1 MKSDFIK
8 KFILPPGPILGLIL
22 AGMLLLSAVLYYRA
36 VRIQRFLEPA
46 LAISQPRNE
55 FARSINSLLIKEFG
69 TEEVRGIRFKTGSIF
84 VEGSLLFDNG
94 NSMKGSADI
103 ILKKLGHV
111 FMSALN
117 DSNTRAH
124 IDLILVSANFQ
135 VNPDTKRNS
144 KMRIDMQH
152 KAELIL
158 YSMYNSEPEL
168 EKNYGTYLAAT
179 AMPVSASAE
188 EASWV
193 EFRIIPTELVHIE
206 MLLKLGK
213 YTQRN

>member
-8 KFILPPGPILGLIL
+8 KFILPPGPILGLML

-69 TEEVRGIRFKTGSIF
+69 TEEVRGIRFKTGSVF

-94 NSMKGSADI
+94 NSMKGSAYT

-117 DSNTRAH
+117 NSNTRAH
-124 IDLILVSANFQ
+124 IDLILVTARFP
-135 VNPDTKRNS
+135 VNPDTKLNN
-144 KMRIDMQH
+144 KMRIDMRRN
-152 KAELIL
+152 AELIL
-158 YSMYNSEPEL
+158 YSMYKSEPEL

>member
-8 KFILPPGPILGLIL
+8 KFILPPGPTLGLML

-55 FARSINSLLIKEFG
+55 FARSINRLLIKEFG

-103 ILKKLGHV
+103 ILKKLGHI

-117 DSNTRAH
+117 DSNTKSH
-124 IDLILVSANFQ
+124 IDLILVTARFPA
-135 VNPDTKRNS
+135 NPDTKLDS
-144 KMRIDMQH
+144 KMRINMQR

-158 YSMYNSEPEL
+158 YSMYKSEPEL

-179 AMPVSASAE
+179 AMPVSASAQE
-188 EASWV
+188 TSWV

-213 YTQRN
+213 YAQ

>member
-36 VRIQRFLEPA
+36 VKIQRFLEPA

-55 FARSINSLLIKEFG
+55 FARSINSLLLKEFG

-84 VEGSLLFDNG
+84 VEESLLFDNG
-94 NSMKGSADI
+94 NSMKESAYT

-124 IDLILVSANFQ
+124 IDLILVSATFP

-158 YSMYNSEPEL
+158 YSMYKSEPEL

-179 AMPVSASAE
+179 ALPVSASAQE
-188 EASWV
+188 TSWV

-213 YTQRN
+213 YTQR